1 MSVGTMVKQVITSW
15 IDGRVLFE
23 CEVSADIAEGLR
35 LKAALEIGVKA
46 RADLDGANLTRA
58 NLYGADLDGAN
69 LTRANLTRA
78 NLDGANLTRAN
89 LTRANLTRANL
100 YGANLTRANL
110 DGAEPYGANL
120 DGANL
125 GDTKLIDGGLRSDG
139 YRFWLI
145 HSTEQGWRIKA
156 GCRNFTVADARTH
169 WSQARD
175 VLSLNIEALAIV
187 DHMLALA
194 KIRGWEV
201 E

>member
-58 NLYGADLDGAN
+58 NLYGA
-69 LTRANLTRA
+69 
-78 NLDGANLTRAN
+78 
-89 LTRANLTRANL
+89 NL
-100 YGANLTRANL
+100 YGANLERANL
-110 DGAEPYGANL
+110 ER
-120 DGANL
+120 ANL

-145 HSTEQGWRIKA
+145 HSTEEGWRIKA
-156 GCRNFTVADARTH
+156 GCRNFTLAEARTH
-169 WSQARD
+169 WSQPRENMQLHAQ
-175 VLSLNIEALAIV
+175 ALLIV
-187 DHMLALA
+187 DHLLALA
-194 KIRGWEV
+194 KLRGWDV
-201 E
+201 V

>member
-46 RADLDGANLTRA
+46 RANLYGA
-58 NLYGADLDGAN
+58 NLYG
-69 LTRANLTRA
+69 
-78 NLDGANLTRAN
+78 
-89 LTRANLTRANL
+89 ANL

-156 GCRNFTVADARTH
+156 GCRNFTLAEARTH
-169 WSQARD
+169 WSQPRENMQ
-175 VLSLNIEALAIV
+175 LNAQALLIV
-187 DHMLALA
+187 EHMLALA
-194 KIRGWEV
+194 TIRGWDV
-201 E
+201 V